1 MASMSRSGNFLNTKS
16 VNMSMRISDVV
27 KALVAAKLKKSPR
40 DISMGST
47 IKSLASGK
55 K

>member
-1 MASMSRSGNFLNTKS
+1 MASVSRSRNFLDTKS
-16 VNMSMRISDVV
+16 VNMSMRTSDVV
-27 KALVAAKLKKSPR
+27 KALVAAKLRKSPT